1 LGKFV
6 IRRVDSGVKF
16 DLKAENGETIATSE
30 VYSSPAVC
38 HKGIE
43 SVKKC
48 AAAGKIEDQTEDTV
62 AAQTNPKFEVYR
74 DKAGLFRFRLRSR
87 NGKILAFSEGYTTKA
102 ACFGGVESV
111 ITNAPDA
118 TIEE

>member
-1 LGKFV
+1 MGKFV

-30 VYSSPAVC
+30 VYSSPAAC

-48 AAAGKIEDQTEDTV
+48 AAAGKNEDQTEDDFAV
-62 AAQTNPKFEVYR
+62 LTNPKCEVYR

-102 ACFGGVESV
+102 ACLVGVHSV
-111 ITNAPDA
+111 IHNAKDA
-118 TIEE
+118 AIE